1 MARSD
6 VFADTSGLYALV
18 NRQDAHHAAAR
29 EAVAVV
35 LRSGRRLV
43 VTEYVV
49 SETVTLARVRGG
61 AHVALRVLDLVD
73 QSAGIR
79 IEWIGA
85 SRFDSVK
92 AFARR
97 HGDHTYSFVDC
108 ASFVVMRELKL
119 SQALTTDGHFKQAG
133 FEPLLRMT
141 NR

>member
-1 MARSD
+1 MTKAD
-6 VFADTSGLYALV
+6 VFVDTSGLYALV
-18 NRQDAHHAAAR
+18 NRQDAHHTAAR
-29 EAVAVV
+29 DTVASVV
-35 LRSGRRLV
+35 RGGRRLV

-61 AHVALRVLDLVD
+61 AHVAVRVLDLVD

-85 SRFDSVK
+85 SRFDAVK

-97 HGDHTYSFVDC
+97 HADHDYSFVDC

-119 SQALTTDGHFKQAG
+119 SEALTTDGHFKEAG
-133 FEPLLRMT
+133 FEPLWMT
-141 NR
+141 PT